1 MEPYEEIAEMSAMAM
16 VGQAPYPS
24 PIVASA
30 PGIATS
36 NQAGAAAPA
45 IQQSQLRYPLLGGH
59 APPSPNAA
67 SAAAA
72 AAAVSSTPPPY
83 HPHGQPRYH
92 PVYHPV
98 YHHANLPALPAP
110 TITQQLT
117 MALAPTM
124 TAAAPPPLPPPP
136 LRPTASAAAAAA
148 VAAAIQR
155 AQGQPGGSLWEQ
167 PPPQQ
172 LYTHAHIHTQ
182 AGEIHPARSL
192 SRMAA
197 TITQPHHRADPITAS
212 AVKAPAAEFELQHAI
227 LQAQIRTGGG
237 GGNFTDLSATTAVE
251 EDPRHLSVAA
261 AAVVGQV
268 LGKNS
273 FEKKEEGVSEPPAI
287 EKKKSR
293 KAERKQ
299 SDETTPAKKHGGG
312 GRAKAK
318 TKAKAKAKTP
328 LPVPTGPVA
337 TAADIAADSQR
348 AHLEEAVS
356 NSIFILCKEEKWADI
371 SALIASN
378 PTLAVAPMTMANNI
392 TTTILHQAITSKG
405 DVGAR
410 AGLVKFVLS
419 IRPSAAAIKNG
430 YGSLPIHVLAQ
441 RNCKM
446 KSKVKEELLL
456 ALIHAHPSSITVAGG
471 VGARNPLHIV
481 FTDYISADLCRK
493 MLTLRPDAAKMRDKK
508 GWLPIHVATSR
519 HCSPEKLDMLLEAY
533 PESLA
538 ETTNDGKTPLMLAK
552 STATKQHPNRTLLK
566 ALEDKIKRGSN
577 KNRKGMAFASPVR
590 GAGLPAELP
599 PPDQGHRPTKRRRRS
614 STPRRHEDETMPPLL
629 GASESEVSGM
639 SDAAGILLGLS
650 APV

>member
-1 MEPYEEIAEMSAMAM
+1 M

-98 YHHANLPALPAP
+98 YHHANLPALP
-110 TITQQLT
+110 LT

-124 TAAAPPPLPPPP
+124 TAAAPPPLPPP

-155 AQGQPGGSLWEQ
+155 AQGQPGGFLWEQ

-172 LYTHAHIHTQ
+172 LHTNAHIHTQ
-182 AGEIHPARSL
+182 AGEIRPARSL

-212 AVKAPAAEFELQHAI
+212 AVKAPAAEFELQQAI

-237 GGNFTDLSATTAVE
+237 GGSNFTDLSATTAVE

-261 AAVVGQV
+261 AAVIGQV

-293 KAERKQ
+293 KVETAVDRNGKPCLVGYENAKPDGRK
-299 SDETTPAKKHGGG
+299 
-312 GRAKAK
+312 
-318 TKAKAKAKTP
+318 
-328 LPVPTGPVA
+328 
-337 TAADIAADSQR
+337 
-348 AHLEEAVS
+348 
-356 NSIFILCKEEKWADI
+356 CK
-371 SALIASN
+371 
-378 PTLAVAPMTMANNI
+378 V
-392 TTTILHQAITSKG
+392 
-405 DVGAR
+405 
-410 AGLVKFVLS
+410 
-419 IRPSAAAIKNG
+419 
-430 YGSLPIHVLAQ
+430 
-441 RNCKM
+441 
-446 KSKVKEELLL
+446 
-456 ALIHAHPSSITVAGG
+456 
-471 VGARNPLHIV
+471 
-481 FTDYISADLCRK
+481 
-493 MLTLRPDAAKMRDKK
+493 
-508 GWLPIHVATSR
+508 
-519 HCSPEKLDMLLEAY
+519 
-533 PESLA
+533 
-538 ETTNDGKTPLMLAK
+538 
-552 STATKQHPNRTLLK
+552 
-566 ALEDKIKRGSN
+566 
-577 KNRKGMAFASPVR
+577 
-590 GAGLPAELP
+590 
-599 PPDQGHRPTKRRRRS
+599 
-614 STPRRHEDETMPPLL
+614 
-629 GASESEVSGM
+629 
-639 SDAAGILLGLS
+639 
-650 APV
+650 